1 MSGLWHHGAM
11 ADWQLAQINVGRLR
25 APMEDPMIADFAEA
39 LDPVNALADDAP
51 GFVWRFQTDAGN
63 ATDFH
68 PVEDDDL
75 FIINMSVW
83 ESIEALGDFVYRSD
97 HTGFLRRRREWF
109 DRFERAYMALW
120 WVPTGHIPTVEEAFE
135 RLDGIERDGPTEYAF
150 TFRHPF
156 PAPGSDATMKA
167 DDRDSCP
174 V

>member
-1 MSGLWHHGAM
+1 M
-11 ADWQLAQINVGRLR
+11 ADWHLAQINVGRLR
-25 APMEDPMIADFAEA
+25 APIDDSMIADFAAA
-39 LDPVNALADDAP
+39 LDPINALADAAP

-68 PVEDDDL
+68 PVEDDEL

-83 ESIEALGDFVYRSD
+83 ESIEALGEFVYRSD

-109 DRFERAYMALW
+109 ERFERAYLALW
-120 WVPTGHIPTVEEAFE
+120 WVPAGHIPTVEEAFE
-135 RLDGIERDGPTEYAF
+135 RLDVIERDGPTAHAF

-156 PAPGSDATMKA
+156 PAPGSHEPVVA
-167 DDRDSCP
+167 DERDSCP

>member
-1 MSGLWHHGAM
+1 MSE
-11 ADWQLAQINVGRLR
+11 WQLAQINVGRLR
-25 APMEDPMIADFAEA
+25 APMDDPMIADFAEA

-51 GFVWRFQTDAGN
+51 GFVWRFQTEAGN

-68 PVEDDDL
+68 PVADDDL

-83 ESIEALGDFVYRSD
+83 ESIEALGDYVYRSD

-120 WVPTGHIPTVEEAFE
+120 WVPTGHIPSVEEAFE
-135 RLDGIERDGPTEYAF
+135 RLEVIERDGPTEHAF

-156 PAPGSDATMKA
+156 PAPGSVEPVVA
-167 DDRDSCP
+167 DQRDSCP